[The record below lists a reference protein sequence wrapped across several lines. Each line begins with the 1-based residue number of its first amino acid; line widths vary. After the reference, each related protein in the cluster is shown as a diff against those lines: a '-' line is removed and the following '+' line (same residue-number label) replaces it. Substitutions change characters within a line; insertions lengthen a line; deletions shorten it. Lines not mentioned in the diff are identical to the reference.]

1 MDTIKDKWSVLNG
14 LWKLDLLEKYNV
26 SLKKINVIKPEN
38 LHYNQVLNYQLL
50 ENWENAKNTFI

>member
-1 MDTIKDKWSVLNG
+1 MDTIKDKWSVLYG

-38 LHYNQVLNYQLL
+38 LHYDQVLNYQIS
-50 ENWENAKNTFI
+50 EN